1 MKAREVLE
9 QYVDKFS
16 IDQLPSQ
23 FADWVIKELS
33 EAGFVILPKEP
44 SEGELENIR
53 MAIFDNFADDYAPAH
68 CSQSYPDTNTAI
80 AVRRAMISH
89 AEGERG

>member
-9 QYVDKFS
+9 QYVDKFG

-33 EAGFVILPKEP
+33 EAGFVILPKEVIDQ
-44 SEGELENIR
+44 LEMRVSNLE
-53 MAIFDNFADDYAPAH
+53 
-68 CSQSYPDTNTAI
+68 ST
-80 AVRRAMISH
+80 VSH
-89 AEGERG
+89 AEGEKG

>member
-44 SEGELENIR
+44 SEGMIEAAFKELFEPESSVSRVEMENIYR
-53 MAIFDNFADDYAPAH
+53 AI
-68 CSQSYPDTNTAI
+68 
-80 AVRRAMISH
+80 ISH
-89 AEGERG
+89 AGSE